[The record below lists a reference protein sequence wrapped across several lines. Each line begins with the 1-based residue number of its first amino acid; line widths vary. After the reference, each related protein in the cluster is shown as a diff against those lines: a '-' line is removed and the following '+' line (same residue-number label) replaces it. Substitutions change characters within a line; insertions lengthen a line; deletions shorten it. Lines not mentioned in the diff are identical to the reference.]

1 MTQIYLDSSAVVK
14 LALAEPESKE
24 LGDFLRKE
32 NPVRDPL
39 RLVSSDL
46 TRTETLLA
54 CRRVSLLGAQRAR
67 SALRLLS
74 FVRISATLA
83 ELAGLQ
89 EPASLRSLD
98 SLHLVTALLLSP
110 DLMGIVT
117 YDSRM
122 ASAAKGLGLDVF
134 QPGVD

>member
-14 LALAEPESKE
+14 LALAEPESQE
-24 LGDFLRKE
+24 LADFLRHNNHE
-32 NPVRDPL
+32 GTPL

-54 CRRVSLLGAQRAR
+54 CRRVSVLGAKRAR

-117 YDSRM
+117 YDRRM
-122 ASAAKGLGLDVF
+122 ARAAKALGLEVF